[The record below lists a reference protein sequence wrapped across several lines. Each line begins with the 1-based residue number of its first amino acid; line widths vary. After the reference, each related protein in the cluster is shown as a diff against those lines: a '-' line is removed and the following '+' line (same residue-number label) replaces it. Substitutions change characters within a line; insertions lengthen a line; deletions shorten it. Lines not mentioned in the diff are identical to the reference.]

1 MRNFQKFYISVLII
15 LCLFLNN
22 ACSKAPEADSPFLPS
37 FNQQEQQYY
46 MVDIRGEVN
55 RPGIYKVESGAMIN
69 DVIELAG
76 GLTYHADISKIN
88 LVEIINDNK
97 KIVISRVTNNETKE
111 EPKKED
117 NKININTCTKSD
129 LMKLSGI
136 GSTKAQAII
145 NYRDKNGKFKKI
157 EDLLKVNGIGEALLL
172 QIKEYITV

>member
-1 MRNFQKFYISVLII
+1 
-15 LCLFLNN
+15 
-22 ACSKAPEADSPFLPS
+22 
-37 FNQQEQQYY
+37 
-46 MVDIRGEVN
+46 
-55 RPGIYKVESGAMIN
+55 MIN

-76 GLTYHADISKIN
+76 GLTYQADISKIN

>member
-22 ACSKAPEADSPFLPS
+22 ACSKAPEADSPFLSS

-76 GLTYHADISKIN
+76 GLTYQADISKIN

-117 NKININTCTKSD
+117 N
-129 LMKLSGI
+129 KLSGI

>member
-1 MRNFQKFYISVLII
+1 MWQKFVRN
-15 LCLFLNN
+15 LN
-22 ACSKAPEADSPFLPS
+22 KE
-37 FNQQEQQYY
+37 E
-46 MVDIRGEVN
+46 
-55 RPGIYKVESGAMIN
+55 
-69 DVIELAG
+69 
-76 GLTYHADISKIN
+76 
-88 LVEIINDNK
+88 K
-97 KIVISRVTNNETKE
+97 KLRNYETKE

-172 QIKEYITV
+172 QIKEFITVWYSS

>member
-76 GLTYHADISKIN
+76 GLTYQADISKIN

-97 KIVISRVTNNETKE
+97 KIVI
-111 EPKKED
+111 
-117 NKININTCTKSD
+117 
-129 LMKLSGI
+129 
-136 GSTKAQAII
+136 
-145 NYRDKNGKFKKI
+145 I
-157 EDLLKVNGIGEALLL
+157 EL
-172 QIKEYITV
+172 QIMKQKKNQRKRIIKSI

>member
-1 MRNFQKFYISVLII
+1 M
-15 LCLFLNN
+15 NN
-22 ACSKAPEADSPFLPS
+22 ACSKAPEADSPFLSS

-76 GLTYHADISKIN
+76 GLTYQADISKIN

-97 KIVISRVTNNETKE
+97 KIVISRVTNNET
-111 EPKKED
+111 KED

-172 QIKEYITV
+172 QIKEFITV

>member
-1 MRNFQKFYISVLII
+1 
-15 LCLFLNN
+15 
-22 ACSKAPEADSPFLPS
+22 
-37 FNQQEQQYY
+37 
-46 MVDIRGEVN
+46 
-55 RPGIYKVESGAMIN
+55 MIN

-76 GLTYHADISKIN
+76 GLTYQADISKIN

-97 KIVISRVTNNETKE
+97 KIVISRVTNSETKE

-172 QIKEYITV
+172 QIKEFITV

>member
-1 MRNFQKFYISVLII
+1 M
-15 LCLFLNN
+15 FLNN

-76 GLTYHADISKIN
+76 GLTYQADISKIN

-172 QIKEYITV
+172 QIKEFITV

>member
-1 MRNFQKFYISVLII
+1 MNKEEKKLRNY
-15 LCLFLNN
+15 
-22 ACSKAPEADSPFLPS
+22 
-37 FNQQEQQYY
+37 
-46 MVDIRGEVN
+46 
-55 RPGIYKVESGAMIN
+55 
-69 DVIELAG
+69 
-76 GLTYHADISKIN
+76 
-88 LVEIINDNK
+88 
-97 KIVISRVTNNETKE
+97 ETKE

>member
-1 MRNFQKFYISVLII
+1 MQLI
-15 LCLFLNN
+15 
-22 ACSKAPEADSPFLPS
+22 
-37 FNQQEQQYY
+37 
-46 MVDIRGEVN
+46 
-55 RPGIYKVESGAMIN
+55 
-69 DVIELAG
+69 
-76 GLTYHADISKIN
+76 YH
-88 LVEIINDNK
+88 IINCKSINYH
-97 KIVISRVTNNETKE
+97 ITA
-111 EPKKED
+111 KKED

>member
-22 ACSKAPEADSPFLPS
+22 ACSKAPEADSPFLSS

-76 GLTYHADISKIN
+76 GLTYQAD
-88 LVEIINDNK
+88 L
-97 KIVISRVTNNETKE
+97 RYP
-111 EPKKED
+111 EPD
-117 NKININTCTKSD
+117 SH
-129 LMKLSGI
+129 SGLQWI
-136 GSTKAQAII
+136 ML
-145 NYRDKNGKFKKI
+145 RHP
-157 EDLLKVNGIGEALLL
+157 ALQWLP
-172 QIKEYITV
+172 

>member
-22 ACSKAPEADSPFLPS
+22 ACSKAPEADSPFLSS

-76 GLTYHADISKIN
+76 GLTYQADISKI
-88 LVEIINDNK
+88 E
-97 KIVISRVTNNETKE
+97 R
-111 EPKKED
+111 
-117 NKININTCTKSD
+117 
-129 LMKLSGI
+129 GI
-136 GSTKAQAII
+136 GNPSVMTLKRLADGLEIELII
-145 NYRDKNGKFKKI
+145 KFKDN
-157 EDLLKVNGIGEALLL
+157 E
-172 QIKEYITV
+172 